1 MIRMEAWQSIYKS
14 VSKYFRNEKLRQ
26 VFSFHPLLI
35 GGDPSAV
42 TCVYSLIA
50 ALEKGMVFI
59 QRLGEPERFKCNDRP
74 V

>member
-1 MIRMEAWQSIYKS
+1 M
-14 VSKYFRNEKLRQ
+14 
-26 VFSFHPLLI
+26 I

-59 QRLGEPERFKCNDRP
+59 QRLGERGDISAMIDLYKDIGGK
-74 V
+74 